1 MWVLVVDSGKHRG
14 RQVQLKAETIVI
26 GRSEDAHVRIGSADV
41 SREHCTLRPTAHGVL
56 VKDHGSRNGTL
67 INEKRITTEVLLAP
81 GSTLTVGPM
90 RFRLAKAVR
99 ASGKFNFSAEGSQK
113 LSDDDIAS
121 WLTDDAIPLASD
133 TTVVENESSTVKGT
147 PADSAAAAPPEP
159 RRWVPPPSK
168 TSFDSVAEEAADI
181 IRRHYEMLKA
191 ESASTEA
198 G

>member
-14 RQVQLKAETIVI
+14 RQVQLKAEAIVV
-26 GRSEDAHVRIGSADV
+26 GRSEEAQVRIGSADV

-56 VKDHGSRNGTL
+56 VQDHGSRNGTL
-67 INEKRITTEVLLAP
+67 INDERISTQVLLAP

-90 RFRLAKAVR
+90 RFRLAKVIRKVVR
-99 ASGKFNFSAEGSQK
+99 FSLPVEGEQK

-121 WLTDDAIPLASD
+121 WLTDDDIPVTSD
-133 TTVVENESSTVKGT
+133 TTVIGESPNHAEEVQQV
-147 PADSAAAAPPEP
+147 PEEP

-168 TSFDSVAEEAADI
+168 TRFDSVAEEASDI

-191 ESASTEA
+191 EAAAGEA

>member
-56 VKDHGSRNGTL
+56 VEDHGSRNGTL
-67 INEKRITTEVLLAP
+67 INDERIATEVLLAP

-99 ASGKFNFSAEGSQK
+99 ASGRYNFSAEESQK

-133 TTVVENESSTVKGT
+133 TTVVESESSTVMG
-147 PADSAAAAPPEP
+147 PAGDESEAGPQPK
-159 RRWVPPPSK
+159 RWVPPPSK
-168 TSFDSVAEEAADI
+168 ASFDSVAEEAADI

-191 ESASTEA
+191 EA
-198 G
+198 GPADAG

>member
-14 RQVQLKAETIVI
+14 RHVQLKAETIVV
-26 GRSEDAHVRIGSADV
+26 GRSEEAHVRIGSADV

-56 VKDHGSRNGTL
+56 VQDHGSRNGTL
-67 INEKRITTEVLLAP
+67 INDERISTQVLLAP

-90 RFRLAKAVR
+90 RFRLAKVTRKAVR
-99 ASGKFNFSAEGSQK
+99 FSLPSQGEQR

-121 WLTDDAIPLASD
+121 WLTDDDIPVTSD
-133 TTVVENESSTVKGT
+133 TTVIGG
-147 PADSAAAAPPEP
+147 APDDAEDGKQIPEEP

-168 TSFDSVAEEAADI
+168 TRFDSIAEEAADL

-191 ESASTEA
+191 EASAGEA